1 MSEKGL
7 GIVIGSGGWRDTD
20 ALLGDSGHHVCDFCP
35 TCTQTD
41 GIVSPQTPPPSTL
54 QYIVSP
60 VAAEATCCVAPA
72 DRANLAASFD
82 GGCTPVE
89 LRASEFV
96 SADPA
101 SQAGMLPLEY
111 NPTMPPLVTGG
122 NSLLGSA
129 PLGIPD
135 PNGNTYVFS
144 KDVLDVLLD
153 EARSE
158 IMQAGYHC
166 AAAQNHS
173 APQASQ
179 SIRAR
184 HNALCQKAAGA
195 IHLPGIDWEPVFGS

>member
-1 MSEKGL
+1 M
-7 GIVIGSGGWRDTD
+7 
-20 ALLGDSGHHVCDFCP
+20 
-35 TCTQTD
+35 
-41 GIVSPQTPPPSTL
+41 
-54 QYIVSP
+54 SP

-89 LRASEFV
+89 LRASESV

-101 SQAGMLPLEY
+101 SQAADA
-111 NPTMPPLVTGG
+111 NASDAPTGD
-122 NSLLGSA
+122 SLLESA

-135 PNGNTYVFS
+135 PNGNTFVSSQDAEGASDAPTGDALLESAPAPLHPAVSFYFRGGGTYL
-144 KDVLDVLLD
+144 KDVLDVSLD
-153 EARSE
+153 EARAE
-158 IMQAGYHC
+158 ITQAGYHC

-179 SIRAR
+179 SIHAR

-195 IHLPGIDWEPVFGS
+195 VYLPGGQESRLVI

>member
-1 MSEKGL
+1 M
-7 GIVIGSGGWRDTD
+7 
-20 ALLGDSGHHVCDFCP
+20 
-35 TCTQTD
+35 
-41 GIVSPQTPPPSTL
+41 
-54 QYIVSP
+54 SP

-89 LRASEFV
+89 LRASESV

-101 SQAGMLPLEY
+101 SQAADTNALEY
-111 NPTMPPLVTGG
+111 NPTMPPLVTPLVTGG

-135 PNGNTYVFS
+135 PNGNTHVFP
-144 KDVLDVLLD
+144 KDVLDVSLD
-153 EARSE
+153 EARLE

-195 IHLPGIDWEPVFGS
+195 MYLGQM